1 MGCAA
6 GFILGVQLLVGA
18 GFGAERGDGRVRT
31 TEWVELECGTLEDY
45 RDEEQFD
52 LIAMLQSMMHF
63 VRPAARVQAAAGL
76 TKPGGFWLVEAFNPR
91 SITARLMGKHWHDYN
106 RQRLALVFARGPP
119 PAAGALRFGAG
130 VRRPRTEINIRGT
143 RQVYSAFQTGRQQ
156 QCGGRCCPSSQ
167 RYRTHWPYLSG
178 R

>member
-1 MGCAA
+1 M
-6 GFILGVQLLVGA
+6 
-18 GFGAERGDGRVRT
+18 
-31 TEWVELECGTLEDY
+31 
-45 RDEEQFD
+45 
-52 LIAMLQSMMHF
+52 
-63 VRPAARVQAAAGL
+63 QAAAGL

-143 RQVYSAFQTGRQQ
+143 RQVYSAIQTGRQQ
-156 QCGGRCCPSSQ
+156 QRAAGGAVHPR
-167 RYRTHWPYLSG
+167 SG
-178 R
+178 TGRIGHTYPGDDIYWALFRKCLR